1 MKSESISRRRFMG
14 AAALAAGTLVIKPYI
29 VKAGA
34 VRGSQANSAIR
45 IGFLGCGGRGTAVA
59 NAFVNSKKNNC
70 RIVAL
75 ADLFDDKLQ
84 KAKNK
89 WDEVANKKG
98 YSKIDPKLM
107 FKGPDAFEKIAGNSQ
122 CDMIILSTPDYFH
135 PQHLDAVVSAG
146 KHCYCEKPAGVDVEG
161 CKKFIEVGKRA
172 DGKLSLDVGFQVRN
186 APCFSEVVNRIHNG
200 DIGKVSYGML
210 HYHAS
215 KISYPEYPSASPL
228 EQRIRQFYWDNVLS
242 GDTIVDQFIHT
253 IDIANWVMETHP
265 VSATGYGGRK
275 VRTDPGNI
283 WDNWS
288 ICFKYPGDVHM
299 VLSGVQYGSFWDV
312 GVRFIG
318 DEGVGES
325 NYSGMASITGKKEW
339 SSVSAGKDSGFSAAG
354 NFNGLGNANEIK
366 ADLFID
372 SIISGKYHNQ
382 SREGA
387 ESALSAIL
395 GRIAGYSGEEITWSG
410 MLGSNQSYWGE
421 IDLSK
426 L

>member
-1 MKSESISRRRFMG
+1 MRTT
-14 AAALAAGTLVIKPYI
+14 ALVAGTVMVKPYI
-29 VKAGA
+29 VKAAA

-45 IGFLGCGGRGTAVA
+45 IGFLGCGGRGTADA

-75 ADLFDDKLQ
+75 ADLFDDQLQ
-84 KAKNK
+84 KAKSK
-89 WDEVANKKG
+89 WDEVATKKG
-98 YSKIDPKLM
+98 YSKIDSRLI
-107 FKGPDAFEKIAGNSQ
+107 FKGPDAFEKIAFNSQ

-146 KHCYCEKPAGVDVEG
+146 KHCYCEKPAGVDVAG
-161 CKKFIEVGKRA
+161 CRKVIEIGKRA
-172 DGKLSLDVGFQVRN
+172 EGKLSLEVGFQVRN
-186 APCFSEVVNRIHNG
+186 APAFSEVVNRIHNG

-215 KISYPEYPSASPL
+215 AINYPEWPNASPL
-228 EQRIRQFYWDNVLS
+228 ERRIRQFYWDNVIS

-253 IDIANWVMETHP
+253 IDIANWVMGTHP
-265 VSATGYGGRK
+265 VSAIAYGGRK

-288 ICFKYPGDVHM
+288 VCFKYPGDVNM
-299 VLSGVQYGSFWDV
+299 VLSGVQFGNYWDV
-312 GVRFIG
+312 ATRFIG
-318 DEGVGES
+318 TEGVGEA
-325 NYSGMASITGKKEW
+325 NYSGLANITGKKPW
-339 SSVSAGKDSGFSAAG
+339 SSAEAAKQSEFSTAGS
-354 NFNGLGNANEIK
+354 FNGLGPASEIK

-382 SREGA
+382 ARQGA

-395 GRIAGYSGEEITWSG
+395 GRTAGYTGEEVTWSG
-410 MLGSNQSYWGE
+410 LLASNQSYQGE